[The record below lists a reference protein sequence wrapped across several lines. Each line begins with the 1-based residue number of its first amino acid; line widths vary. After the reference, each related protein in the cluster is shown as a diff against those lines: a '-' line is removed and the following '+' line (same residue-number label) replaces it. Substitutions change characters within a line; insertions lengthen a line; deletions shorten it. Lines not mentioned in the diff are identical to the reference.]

1 MARAGMNRILVVLP
15 QEQATDLKHC
25 EFDLDIQI
33 EFTTWGNKADISFEI
48 DQPSL
53 LVMGH
58 SVHHHSSLSTLTRAN
73 LQGADLV
80 AQISDLAHCENDRRN
95 TAGGGAAFNH
105 IKLSATQISSGAFL
119 CSPGLFSSSTLIAKS
134 VDIWTFID
142 QCLIDKSTRNEEIP
156 PHLWSLATDKQG
168 ARAARKMLFDQV
180 SKSTSGTVARLINVR
195 ISVPF
200 SKVIV
205 DTGISPN
212 MVTFFLVL
220 CPGLLG
226 AYLVTRPDDYL
237 RIVLAGGLWQL
248 ASILDGCD
256 GEIARVK
263 LGETKFGAW
272 FDTVTD
278 NFAYICGYICMILG
292 MQWLYPDAHFALFAG
307 ISAIA
312 SMILTL
318 CLLYLYALRT
328 NTGSLQYYLGD
339 LAHKVPEREKD
350 WSYRLLERFGFVAK
364 RDFLSLFIAI
374 GMVANQFEAIYWL
387 LTGLVHLSTLAV
399 LTTHYRLIKVQEGDA
414 ASEMQSQA
422 IPTRPTAVNREEI
435 A

>member
-1 MARAGMNRILVVLP
+1 MARAGINQILVVLP
-15 QEQATDLKHC
+15 QQQTADLKHC
-25 EFDLDIQI
+25 VRDLDVQI
-33 EFTTWGNKADISFEI
+33 EFTTWGGHTSSTFDV
-48 DQPSL
+48 DQPVL
-53 LVMGH
+53 LVEGH
-58 SVHHHSSLSTLTRAN
+58 YVHHHSALSALTTAN

-80 AQISDLAHCENDRRN
+80 AQVSDLAHSQHHRLRPSDEGP
-95 TAGGGAAFNH
+95 TFNR

-119 CSPGLFSSSTLIAKS
+119 CAPHLFSTSALIGKS

-142 QCLIDKSTRNEEIP
+142 QSLAGQNSRNEEIP
-156 PHLWSLATDKQG
+156 PHLWSMATDKQG
-168 ARAARKMLFDQV
+168 ARAAKKMLFDQV

-200 SKVIV
+200 SKMIV

-292 MQWLYPDAHFALFAG
+292 MQWLYPDSRFALFAG
-307 ISAIA
+307 ISSIA

-339 LAHKVPEREKD
+339 LAHKIPEHEKD

-387 LTGLVHLSTLAV
+387 LTGLVHLATLAV
-399 LTTHYRLIKVQEGDA
+399 LTTHYRLIKIQEGDA
-414 ASEMQSQA
+414 ASETQSQG
-422 IPTRPTAVNREEI
+422 IPTRPTAGKREEI